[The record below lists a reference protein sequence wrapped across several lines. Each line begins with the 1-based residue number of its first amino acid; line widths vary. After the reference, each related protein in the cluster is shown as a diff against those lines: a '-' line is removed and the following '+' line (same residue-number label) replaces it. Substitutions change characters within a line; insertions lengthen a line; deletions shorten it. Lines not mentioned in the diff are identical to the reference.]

1 MFIHLFNCLFIMF
14 YLYTYLYICHISYV
28 YINIYT
34 PTRNLVLQC
43 YNGKLM
49 EYIMINNVI
58 FACICEWGEPVSP
71 QMAMITVDLG
81 VFPTFSS
88 TPAWTKTAL
97 LKFGIG

>member
-1 MFIHLFNCLFIMF
+1 MYLYIYIYYIMFIHLFNCLFIMF
-14 YLYTYLYICHISYV
+14 YLYTYLYMCHISYV

-81 VFPTFSS
+81 Y
-88 TPAWTKTAL
+88 K
-97 LKFGIG
+97 